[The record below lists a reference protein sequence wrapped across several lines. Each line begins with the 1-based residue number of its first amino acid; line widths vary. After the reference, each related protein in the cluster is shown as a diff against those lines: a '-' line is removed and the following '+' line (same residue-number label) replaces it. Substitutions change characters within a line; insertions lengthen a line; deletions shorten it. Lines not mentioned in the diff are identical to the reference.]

1 MWNVFRAH
9 DILCCEYGEWE
20 EYMLAV
26 DVFERVSQAQQV
38 QVSLDD
44 RDELEDRDELSDL
57 QESVSSS
64 RSRMRCVL

>member
-1 MWNVFRAH
+1 
-9 DILCCEYGEWE
+9 
-20 EYMLAV
+20 MLAV